1 MKKVLFLILSLLLE
15 AGAFAPCRF
24 VSPNVVLRVTEDA
37 VAESSSDNM
46 EPMDSASNIAM
57 EKMRRAQEL
66 RAQEVFMK
74 RSTGKYKCSNCNW
87 EYDETK
93 GDSFMIGG
101 MIQPGTPFAEL
112 PSNWRCPTCR
122 ASKDSFIETLIE
134 IPGFA
139 VNQGYGLGGNTMTGG
154 QKNSLIFGGLF
165 AFFLLFMAGY
175 GLS

>member
-1 MKKVLFLILSLLLE
+1 MKLLIFILTLLTQ
-15 AGAFAPCRF
+15 ARAFAPTPL
-24 VSPNVVLRVTEDA
+24 VSPTVFILRVTEDA
-37 VAESSSDNM
+37 IAESSSNSM

-57 EKMRRAQEL
+57 EKMKKAQEL

-87 EYDETK
+87 EYDEAK

-122 ASKDSFIETLIE
+122 ASKDSFIEDLIE

-139 VNQGYGLGGNTMTGG
+139 VNQGYGLGGNTMTSG